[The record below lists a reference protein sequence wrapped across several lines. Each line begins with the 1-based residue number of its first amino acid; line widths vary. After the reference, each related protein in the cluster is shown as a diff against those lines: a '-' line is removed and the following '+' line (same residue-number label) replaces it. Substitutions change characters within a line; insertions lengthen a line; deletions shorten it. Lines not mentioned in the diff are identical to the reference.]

1 MNRNGSITSGLR
13 QSKTVGKRNGRKRA
27 RDESSK
33 KRFSCTNTVLLPLT
47 IAGIAVVC
55 SLNVANDPASFAFAF
70 YHAATLPTIKRR
82 ANYFF
87 SNKIDDR
94 LRKHKSQRHDRK
106 SITCWTL
113 NDSNYDDNND
123 ILDDVEE
130 LPRDID
136 GRKSRNQN
144 SRSSSSLDSS
154 LIVAA
159 SSSLYSTSPVSSSSH
174 LPPWLALAEEEFAGL
189 SSLAEASK
197 RIRREIELLEGLLL
211 SFRGGNFFSKADV
224 RDVIRA
230 IYWSASLNIEDRNT
244 IQKVSKIVGS
254 VSFCR
259 LLLKLEDET
268 FDINK
273 NNGKRKGKGKNNK
286 TVKDNK
292 SYLITKDVLLA
303 SILHYSEC
311 VDIRYDGVNNEVR
324 KSLLANFVHEND
336 VDSAVVHLPTS
347 NNLRMLTTIADDKN
361 NENTSE
367 ETTLV
372 LSRDANKDQ
381 TLQDDAS
388 IVMRSSRETTNNSNN
403 DTFENIFSHE
413 SLEIANAATRLKRTE
428 ILTSVT
434 LTSCGDQHKRRRP
447 LKKEEYAAVRDLL
460 VSLTDDWRAL
470 AIRCV
475 ASLFRL
481 EGILKHSKINSATG
495 QFSSHHSRRGAE
507 TTLAAKDSLQMYA
520 NLSQQMG
527 LHRLQTQLEAKAF
540 RILYPRQYSASSIL
554 FQEHGAAM
562 NAISGFLSNQLEQM
576 LCEDLSLM
584 HELENLEVA
593 SRVKEPYS
601 FWKKLLKKRI
611 HSVAMP
617 TEEDNHQCIDS
628 IDIKSCLV
636 KSSEPY
642 GPQREMIRSATDLSI
657 LEVNDGVALR
667 VILKA
672 RKIHVDEPA
681 ETTRARERILC
692 YYIHHMV
699 RSKWPE
705 TDLERVKDYIRHP
718 KANGYQ
724 SLHHTSKITRNRQD
738 FFFEVQIRSEEMHHF
753 AEFGV
758 AAHSTYK
765 LDVSSI
771 PKVYPSLKPSPSSS
785 SPSPP
790 SSAVVSSTVLK
801 KLDSFNQS
809 STSTTLS
816 NREISRSDSCEL
828 PVIGVSNSRN
838 SGPYIHALEKTR
850 QNLMQSRVY
859 VFLAG
864 GSSSTLETGQ
874 LLTLSAGSL
883 ITDVLDTLRKVN
895 EEFAFK
901 DHEVRVWCNGK
912 FSLLDKNIKNGDTI
926 LIQPMLQSSLPSV
939 TEILVNKTSSANTI
953 LVQKF

>member
-1 MNRNGSITSGLR
+1 MNRNGSISSGLR
-13 QSKTVGKRNGRKRA
+13 QSQTVGKRNGRKRA

-33 KRFSCTNTVLLPLT
+33 KRFSCTNTVVLPFT

-55 SLNVANDPASFAFAF
+55 FLNVGCDPASFAFAF

-82 ANYFF
+82 ADCFF
-87 SNKIDDR
+87 SNKIDNR
-94 LRKHKSQRHDRK
+94 LRKHNSQRHDRK
-106 SITCWTL
+106 STTCWTL
-113 NDSNYDDNND
+113 NDISYDDNND
-123 ILDDVEE
+123 ILDDIEE

-136 GRKSRNQN
+136 GQKSRNQN
-144 SRSSSSLDSS
+144 SRSCSSLDSS

-230 IYWSASLNIEDRNT
+230 IYWCASLNIEDRNMS
-244 IQKVSKIVGS
+244 QKVSKIVGS
-254 VSFCR
+254 VAFCR

-273 NNGKRKGKGKNNK
+273 NNGKRKGKNNK

-336 VDSAVVHLPTS
+336 VDSALVHLPTS
-347 NNLRMLTTIADDKN
+347 NNLGMLTTIADDKK
-361 NENTSE
+361 NENISE

-372 LSRDANKDQ
+372 LSRNVNRDQ
-381 TLQDDAS
+381 TLQDDSS
-388 IVMRSSRETTNNSNN
+388 IVMCSSRETTNNSNN
-403 DTFENIFSHE
+403 DTFENVFSHE

-434 LTSCGDQHKRRRP
+434 LTSYGDQHKRRRP

-495 QFSSHHSRRGAE
+495 QFSNHHSRRCVE

-576 LCEDLSLM
+576 LFEDLSLM

-611 HSVAMP
+611 HSVSMS
-617 TEEDNHQCIDS
+617 TEEDNHECIDS

-642 GPQREMIRSATDLSI
+642 GPQREMLRSVTDLSI
-657 LEVNDGVALR
+657 LDVNDGVALR

-672 RKIHVDEPA
+672 RKMHVDEPA

-705 TDLERVKDYIRHP
+705 TDVERVKDYIRHP

-738 FFFEVQIRSEEMHHF
+738 FFFEVQIRSEEMHQL

-765 LDVSSI
+765 LDVSNI
-771 PKVYPSLKPSPSSS
+771 PKVYPSLKPSPLSS
-785 SPSPP
+785 SPSP
-790 SSAVVSSTVLK
+790 SSTVVSSTVLK
-801 KLDSFNQS
+801 KLDYFNQS

-816 NREISRSDSCEL
+816 NGEIIKFDSCEL
-828 PVIGVSNSRN
+828 PAIGVSDSRN
-838 SGPYIHALEKTR
+838 SGPYIHALEKAR
-850 QNLMQSRVY
+850 QTLMQSRVY

-864 GSSSTLETGQ
+864 GSSSTLQTGQ

-883 ITDVLDTLRKVN
+883 ITDVLDTLREVN

-901 DHEVRVWCNGK
+901 DHEVRVWCNGES
-912 FSLLDKNIKNGDTI
+912 SLLDKDIKNGDTI
-926 LIQPMLQSSLPSV
+926 LIQPMLQPSLPSI
-939 TEILVNKTSSANTI
+939 TEILVNKTSSAKSI
-953 LVQKF
+953 LV